1 MVYWPRKSACLRH
14 EPRTYFHGECFI
26 GVVSKFCSQQDLTK
40 MPIKSDIEQKAYD
53 TYAANDIKENVVS
66 DSYETVCMVS
76 SKAMTM

>member
-1 MVYWPRKSACLRH
+1 
-14 EPRTYFHGECFI
+14 
-26 GVVSKFCSQQDLTK
+26 